1 MWMRWRQHASR
12 NREVHVHSGLAR
24 SELSQHGPCC
34 HAYQSWFLTGIQL
47 PVVICVL
54 SNTGSFPP
62 LFITSMV
69 LKLWKTMLGPYLFSP
84 ILCHLLALCLMC
96 CPKQGEEWRHSLSL
110 WAFPNVLTLL
120 HLCGIRPSFA
130 NIQCHQP
137 CTRWDL
143 MIIRPWHWSG
153 NLVGG
158 QAYYPERLAKAFVVH
173 VPTIFWGVWHML
185 SPFIDKVTREKVG
198 FLFMPD
204 KQIFSAELWI

>member
-1 MWMRWRQHASR
+1 MRWRQHASR

-34 HAYQSWFLTGIQL
+34 HAYESWFLTGTQL
-47 PVVICVL
+47 PVVICGL

-62 LFITSMV
+62 YSLHQWSYYCGRQCLAPIYFHQFSAICWHFAWCVVLSKVKYEGPMMTVHAPVTFTIT
-69 LKLWKTMLGPYLFSP
+69 
-84 ILCHLLALCLMC
+84 
-96 CPKQGEEWRHSLSL
+96 LSIPQSIDS
-110 WAFPNVLTLL
+110 APP
-120 HLCGIRPSFA
+120 CGIRPSFA

-173 VPTIFWGVWHML
+173 VPTVFWGVWHML

-198 FLFMPD
+198 FLFMPN
-204 KQIFSAELWI
+204 K